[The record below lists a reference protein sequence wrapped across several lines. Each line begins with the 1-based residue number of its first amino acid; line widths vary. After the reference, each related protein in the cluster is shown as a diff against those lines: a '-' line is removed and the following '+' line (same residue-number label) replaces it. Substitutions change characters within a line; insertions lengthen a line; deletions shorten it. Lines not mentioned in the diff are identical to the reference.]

1 MRGSKT
7 KHHLIQV
14 VVHTK
19 KKRQVK
25 RVYSIQTKY
34 KQLKEQ
40 TTNYGNDVRNCTTTK
55 KNNGTTFFLQRFSFS
70 VWQLWSKVKTLTVI
84 FSPTLALHCDT
95 LSSLLAALLLRGTLK
110 SLNSS
115 AVSTSWCSY
124 SFIENNNRNENDP
137 LSSKHSFTLISSFS
151 NASSR
156 TPRECYTRAK
166 TSKSKHTHLLEKVD

>member
-55 KNNGTTFFLQRFSFS
+55 KIMAPHFSPTFLFS

-95 LSSLLAALLLRGTLK
+95 LSSLLAALLLRGLLK